1 MKNSLASSSS
11 LLEKEINAM
20 AFGKQPASLYEPIR
34 YMMRLG
40 GKRIRP
46 VLTILSY
53 SLFKA
58 DAKNIIPYAIAVEV
72 FHNFTLMHDDIMDKA
87 PLRRGQATVHEKWNL
102 STAILSGDVML
113 VKVYEIFSRLEP
125 DMFKAAITSFN
136 ECATKVCEG
145 QQWDMHFEN
154 AGSVSETEY
163 IRMIRLK
170 TAVLLGFSMELGG
183 ILSNASEDTRSLL
196 REFGTCIGIG
206 FQLRDD
212 LLDTYGDPKKFGKQ
226 LGGDIIANKRTFL
239 LIKALAKA
247 GPVEKKALAQWM
259 SARRF
264 NKKEKVKAVIGI
276 YDKLKIPQLTQ
287 RKADHYF
294 SKAFS
299 ILDMLP
305 ESPSRENL
313 RAFTRQLIDRQN

>member
-11 LLEKEINAM
+11 LLEKQINAM

-154 AGSVSETEY
+154 AGSVSEAEY

>member
-1 MKNSLASSSS
+1 MKHSPDSYSS
-11 LLEKEINAM
+11 LLEKEISGM
-20 AFGKQPASLYEPIR
+20 AFGKQPVSLYEPIR

-46 VLTILSY
+46 MLTVLSY
-53 SLFKA
+53 SLFK
-58 DAKNIIPYAIAVEV
+58 DDIKTIIPYAAAVEV

-87 PLRRGQATVHEKWNL
+87 PLRRGKATVHEKWNL

-113 VKVYEIFSRLEP
+113 IKVYEIFSRLEP
-125 DMFKAAITSFN
+125 DMFKAAIASFN
-136 ECATKVCEG
+136 DCAAKVCEG

-154 AGSVSETEY
+154 AEIVSEAAY

-183 ILSNASEDTRSLL
+183 ILANASEDTRALL
-196 REFGTCIGIG
+196 REYGTCMGIG

-212 LLDTYGDPKKFGKQ
+212 WLDAYGDPKKFGKQ
-226 LGGDIIANKRTFL
+226 PGGDIIANKRTFL

-247 GPVEKKALAQWM
+247 GPGEKKTLIQWM
-259 SARRF
+259 AARRF

-276 YDKLKIPQLTQ
+276 YDKLKIPHLTQ

-294 SKAFS
+294 GKAFG
-299 ILDMLP
+299 ILGLLP
-305 ESPSRENL
+305 ESPAKENL

>member
-1 MKNSLASSSS
+1 MKNSLGSSSS

-20 AFGKQPASLYEPIR
+20 AFGKQPASLYDPIR

-46 VLTILSY
+46 VLTVLSY

-58 DAKNIIPYAIAVEV
+58 DIKNIIPYAIAVEV

-154 AGSVSETEY
+154 AGNVSEAEY
-163 IRMIRLK
+163 IRMIRSK

-247 GPVEKKALAQWM
+247 GPAEKKALSQWM

-264 NKKEKVKAVIGI
+264 NKKEKVKAVISI